1 MERPDEGKLQFYV
14 EWYFNLSFTYNLYL
28 ILKIFLSSCPSA
40 SPEFEGRGAEYLNVE
55 LARFLERIFQNSP
68 SFNLQ
73 SLCVVPGQT
82 CWVLCI
88 FLLHF
93 YYLLFLLSNIIII
106 TIICYLFFCIF
117 YLKIKDIDALVLDSG
132 GNLFDSLSLATLAAL
147 YNTKIP
153 SIKVDNLQG
162 DASEGNISRRISL
175 ILFYYYYFKIYY
187 SVYLFIVFV

>member
-1 MERPDEGKLQFYV
+1 MCGTRSDVLGFM
-14 EWYFNLSFTYNLYL
+14 YL
-28 ILKIFLSSCPSA
+28 FIA
-40 SPEFEGRGAEYLNVE
+40 
-55 LARFLERIFQNSP
+55 
-68 SFNLQ
+68 
-73 SLCVVPGQT
+73 
-82 CWVLCI
+82 
-88 FLLHF
+88 FLLF
-93 YYLLFLLSNIIII
+93 IVSTIKYYYYYNYLLFI
-106 TIICYLFFCIF
+106 FCIF